1 MRTRVYILAGGLGTR
16 LSHIVKDV
24 PKPMAPVGGKPFL
37 EWQIEW
43 LKKQD
48 FKDIVLLIGH
58 MGELIE
64 HAFGDGSRWGVHIE
78 YSREKELLGTGGA
91 VIRALNQHDTDAF
104 LIING
109 DTYFDADL
117 RVLSEKVL
125 ASVDG
130 ESLYIA
136 LKQKDDVGRYG
147 SVVIDER
154 NHITGFIE
162 KSSAGGKGLINGG
175 IYAGR
180 KSLLQNFAETRIS
193 METEIFPSLMEQ
205 DRLRG
210 IPFDGNFIDIG
221 VPEDYYYADRM
232 IGEWHG

>member
-24 PKPMAPVGGKPFL
+24 PKPMAPIGGKPFL

-43 LKKQD
+43 LKKQHFD
-48 FKDIVLLIGH
+48 DIVLLIGH
-58 MGELIE
+58 MGDTIE
-64 HAFGDGSRWGVHIE
+64 DAFGDGSRLGVHIE

-91 VIRALNQHDTDAF
+91 VIRALNLHETDVF
-104 LIING
+104 IIING

-117 RVLSEKVL
+117 RFLAEKVL
-125 ASVDG
+125 SSVDG
-130 ESLYIA
+130 ENLYIA

-147 SVVIDER
+147 SVVIDDSNR
-154 NHITGFIE
+154 IIGFTE

-180 KSLLQNFAETRIS
+180 KSLLRDFSETRIS
-193 METEIFPSLMEQ
+193 METEIFPSLMKQ
-205 DRLRG
+205 GALYG

-221 VPEDYYYADRM
+221 IPEDYYYADRM
-232 IGEWHG
+232 IGKWHR